1 MGPDVGPLARRLLM
15 VVDDAVVGGGAVGL
29 GLLAF
34 LALRDDDGAGISPNV
49 DDVAEVVIGVVMGIS
64 NILL

>member
-1 MGPDVGPLARRLLM
+1 M

-49 DDVAEVVIGVVMGIS
+49 DDVAEVIVGVFVTLS
-64 NILL
+64 NIFL